1 MFKSE
6 LAPLITPFGTAG
18 IRHSHTWMLLDITA
32 QLNSITLPIDSIHLV
47 ILSFL
52 SRVANQRIV
61 RLDFLLRSLAIGL
74 IVVSIIGWLGFLHG
88 GTRTIHAAMLIGAL
102 YISSSFVPRLF
113 LCGLSHSG
121 DFALLFV

>member
-1 MFKSE
+1 MFKSK
-6 LAPLITPFGTAG
+6 LAPLITTFGAAG

-61 RLDFLLRSLAIGL
+61 RLNFLLRSLAIGL
-74 IVVSIIGWLGFLHG
+74 IVISIVGWLGSLHG
-88 GTRTIHAAMLIGAL
+88 GSRTIHAAMLIAVL
-102 YISSSFVPRLF
+102 YISCSFVPRLF
-113 LCGLSHSG
+113 LCGLSHGG
-121 DFALLFV
+121 DFTLLFV